1 MMKITK
7 HITFFYLEN
16 RIQYINRIIDET
28 NKYEYLT
35 DIYIHTNN
43 KKLEP
48 TSFNKYTNGCL
59 HIIYHD
65 LTNIDPFLLSW
76 KCRDL
81 LQQQKNDYDIF
92 MYIEDDI
99 LVPYTAIKYWLKYD
113 TIMKKVNCNVGFVRI
128 EVENDTEY
136 ITDLFAEKLD
146 TITHFGGQSYCVNNK
161 NPYCAFWIYDKIDFN
176 KFVSSEYY
184 DMNNIHGYGT
194 REKSAIGLHSIHTK
208 WYNATLIPIRNNNQ
222 LIDDCRIY
230 HMPNNYVVD
239 KTMVLATIKF
249 AEAVNLLENT
259 TSYHCGKTLY
269 IDSTDC
275 PTELCGIGFEMN
287 TDKSPFAMNSICC
300 GHRKGYTAV
309 YSMLF
314 SQYKNKVINFAE
326 IGIEAGASL
335 LTWNKY
341 FSEKCNLYAFEF
353 ENHKIENCK
362 KLNLKNVTFVHT
374 DVNRT
379 EYLDSTFKETNVLF
393 DVIIDDST
401 HSIEAQNNIVNTVSK
416 YLKSGG
422 MLIIEDIDRT
432 RHINMYKIDSNIWD
446 FHTFIVCHHNNRFCS
461 DNDKILYLI
470 KK

>member
-43 KKLEP
+43 KELEP

-275 PTELCGIGFEMN
+275 PTELCEIGFEMN

-432 RHINMYKIDSNIWD
+432 RHINMYEIDSNIWD